1 MAFTQKN
8 TIPRRLRYDLLTE
21 AEKSIRETMQ
31 KVEEVGAD
39 PELTEAIIKL
49 NDAFNHVANY
59 VDEQIKKS
67 KSSFIGIASTNKS
80 W

>member
-1 MAFTQKN
+1 MSFTQKN
-8 TIPRRLRYDLLTE
+8 TIPRRIRQDLRTDAENSIME
-21 AEKSIRETMQ
+21 AMR

-39 PELTEAIIKL
+39 PELTNAVIKL
-49 NDAFNHVANY
+49 NEAFNHVANY

-67 KSSFIGIASTNKS
+67 KGSFIGIASTNKT